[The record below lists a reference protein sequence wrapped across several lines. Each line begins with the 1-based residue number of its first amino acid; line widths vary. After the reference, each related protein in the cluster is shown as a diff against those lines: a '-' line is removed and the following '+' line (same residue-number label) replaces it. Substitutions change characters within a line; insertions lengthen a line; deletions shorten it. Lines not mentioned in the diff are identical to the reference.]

1 MGEVITV
8 SAMYESATDLN
19 LLFGILA
26 VQADLITQS
35 QFVEACAV
43 WSAKKNRALPDILEE
58 RGWLAREDRALVD
71 RLVGQKLKKHSGD
84 AVASL
89 AEVLPPAIRATLVG
103 FGDGEINSTLAPDGP
118 QRLSTLGNP
127 GESSRGK
134 YTMTRLHATGGL
146 GRVWLAHD
154 AGLDRDV
161 ALKELL
167 PNRSA
172 SAEAL
177 ARFLREARI
186 TGQLE
191 HPGIVPVYELLSDP
205 ALPSP
210 IYTMR
215 FIRGATLAEAFAGY
229 HRNRLSGRVGPLEL
243 REMLGAFVSICQ
255 AVAYAHSRRVIHRDL
270 KPANIV
276 LGDFGEVMVLDWGI
290 AKVLGEAD
298 PHDPAATVLTEMPIA
313 VDIASTQAGS
323 ILGTPSY
330 MAPEQAQGKID
341 AIDERTD
348 VYGLGAILYELLT
361 GRTPF
366 EGASVTEILADVI
379 GKNPSPP
386 GSITTGV
393 AEALGAICMKCLQKK
408 REDRF
413 AGPKEIAAEVQR
425 YLADEPLLTY
435 RDSVRVRAARWMRH
449 HKTLTASSAVGV
461 LVALPILTLAL
472 ILVSSAASKEH
483 DARVRADAAAEREK
497 AARATA
503 EDNFQKAVRS
513 AELVSDELARGIKP
527 IAGTQSQTVADIL
540 GRAEKVY
547 DELLAAPDPPQR
559 VRASK
564 AKLLILLSEVYRG
577 MNRLKDAEER
587 ADAAIRIYSA
597 LLAGEAEGNRDYR
610 IELGRAYHRRGWAIW
625 DRGQGRKAL
634 ADFGRSAEFLEG
646 AGLIPG
652 EDADAHFAL
661 ASAIT
666 ISANIHLDFGD
677 TTTAKPLYE
686 RGLKLREAQLAR
698 TPDDPT
704 AQAQVATSCERLGQ
718 LLTSS
723 DRPEAG
729 ITLLRRAVALNETAF
744 SKDRSNHEI
753 ARNYIRTLT
762 SLAQAVGTAEEGDK
776 LAVPARELAETFARR
791 DPDDN
796 MWEREKLRQQFVAVG
811 REKAEWSSLTVP
823 QKLDL
828 TKRMLALLQSIIA
841 VCDKRLAIS
850 PDSAL
855 WIADRGNIAAR
866 SAEEYLTLARLGED
880 RETNLKRGLEL
891 ADLAADVYRQSL
903 LREPESH
910 EASVGFHYSLY
921 VGTQIALAI
930 RGDSDALRRHWEYLA
945 IINRY
950 YDAARRK
957 FPDNKFIAREWTLMM
972 FRAWLPPELN
982 GDWRELADEN
992 SLGHLLDLLEIIPDV
1007 AVGDDEATRKQLDAK
1022 RTRAAEMLRK
1032 YEGKKPLPER
1042 GKKLLERLSRR

>member
-1 MGEVITV
+1 VPV
-8 SAMYESATDLN
+8 TDLN

-43 WSAKKNRALPDILEE
+43 WSAKKSRALADILVE
-58 RGWLAREDRALVD
+58 RGWLAGEDRALVD

-103 FGDGEINSTLAPDGP
+103 FGDEDINSTLAPDGP

-161 ALKELL
+161 AIKELL

-215 FIRGATLAEAFAGY
+215 FIRGATLAEAFADY

-276 LGDFGEVMVLDWGI
+276 LGEFGEVMVLDWGI

-298 PHDPAATVLTEMPIA
+298 PHDPAATVLTVMPIA

-330 MAPEQAQGKID
+330 MAPEQAQGRID

-379 GKNPSPP
+379 GKNPVPP
-386 GSITTGV
+386 GSISTGV
-393 AEALGAICMKCLQKK
+393 AKALEAICMKCLQKK

-483 DARVRADAAAEREK
+483 DARVMADAAAEREK

-587 ADAAIRIYSA
+587 ADAAIRIYST
-597 LLAGEAEGNRDYR
+597 LLAGEAEGNRGYR
-610 IELGRAYHRRGWAIW
+610 IELGRAYHRRGWALW

-634 ADFGRSAEFLEG
+634 ADFGKSAEFLEG
-646 AGLIPG
+646 AGLNPG

-677 TTTAKPLYE
+677 TATAKTLYE

-698 TPDDPT
+698 APGDPT
-704 AQAQVATSCERLGQ
+704 AQAQVATSCELLGL

-723 DRPEAG
+723 DRAEAG
-729 ITLLRRAVALNETAF
+729 IALLRRAVALNESAF
-744 SKDRSNHEI
+744 SKDRSNHET

-762 SLAQAVGTAEEGDK
+762 SLSQA
-776 LAVPARELAETFARR
+776 
-791 DPDDN
+791 
-796 MWEREKLRQQFVAVG
+796 
-811 REKAEWSSLTVP
+811 
-823 QKLDL
+823 
-828 TKRMLALLQSIIA
+828 
-841 VCDKRLAIS
+841 
-850 PDSAL
+850 
-855 WIADRGNIAAR
+855 
-866 SAEEYLTLARLGED
+866 
-880 RETNLKRGLEL
+880 
-891 ADLAADVYRQSL
+891 
-903 LREPESH
+903 
-910 EASVGFHYSLY
+910 
-921 VGTQIALAI
+921 
-930 RGDSDALRRHWEYLA
+930 
-945 IINRY
+945 
-950 YDAARRK
+950 
-957 FPDNKFIAREWTLMM
+957 
-972 FRAWLPPELN
+972 
-982 GDWRELADEN
+982 
-992 SLGHLLDLLEIIPDV
+992 
-1007 AVGDDEATRKQLDAK
+1007 
-1022 RTRAAEMLRK
+1022 
-1032 YEGKKPLPER
+1032 
-1042 GKKLLERLSRR
+1042 